1 VEQRKYS
8 VVIPVF
14 NSAGIL
20 ETVVAK
26 TVEFFESKNLAYE
39 IILVNDGSED
49 ASWQIIE
56 NLSAS
61 NTRVVGINFLKNYGQ
76 HNAIFCG
83 FHYITGDFV
92 ITMDD
97 DMQNPPKE
105 IAHLIDKANQGY
117 DVVFGRFKAKKHSLA
132 RQLGSRI
139 VGYLNTKIFQKP
151 RDVQLSNFRIIR
163 SDVIQRILKYQTSFP
178 YVPGLVLMFSENAG
192 NATVEHHPRQVG
204 KSNYSLIR
212 IMKLVGTILFNYS
225 SFPIKFFGTVGA
237 LIALASFLYG
247 IIIILKRL
255 TTGTQVAGWA
265 TVVVLLSFLGGYVIL
280 MLALLGEYLI
290 RIASRMSQNKSY
302 TIKEVIHSES
312 RD

>member
-1 VEQRKYS
+1 MERKKYS

-14 NSAGIL
+14 NSEGIIG
-20 ETVVAK
+20 TVVDE
-26 TVEFFESKNLAYE
+26 TTEFFKGKNLPYE
-39 IILVNDGSED
+39 IILINDGSED
-49 ASWQIIE
+49 GSWEVIKDLITSYK
-56 NLSAS
+56 N
-61 NTRVVGINFLKNYGQ
+61 VVAVNFLKNYGQ

-83 FHYITGDFV
+83 FHHVSGDFV

-117 DVVFGRFKAKKHSLA
+117 DVVFGRFRAKKHNLA

-139 VGYLNTKIFQKP
+139 VGYLNTKIFLKP
-151 RDVQLSNFRIIR
+151 KDIQLSNFRIIR

-178 YVPGLVLMFSENAG
+178 YIPGLILMFSEKAG
-192 NATVEHHPRQVG
+192 NVTVEHHSRKVG

-225 SFPIKFFGTVGA
+225 SFPIKFFGGAGA
-237 LIALASFLYG
+237 LIALASFIFG

-265 TVVVLLSFLGGYVIL
+265 TVVVLLSFLGGYIIL
-280 MLALLGEYLI
+280 MLALLGEYLS
-290 RIASRMSQNKSY
+290 RIANRMSQNKSY
-302 TIKEVIHSES
+302 TVKEVIQGES
-312 RD
+312 QD